1 MLFRSIFS
9 TITCLLI
16 VNKNLK
22 KVLIDDIPK
31 KQIKMLILRSII
43 FTAGIVITFYIIK
56 YISLAFQG
64 IIANLTPIATMVLS
78 SLMTGERF
86 KKSDL
91 IFISVSL
98 MGVIIVTVGI
108 IYNQDND
115 KSLEETE
122 FGFYKSVL
130 PIIVAFSFP
139 ILNALAAIINR
150 SLKNLNDIAV
160 TTFINPCLMIVI
172 MIIIAI

>member
-1 MLFRSIFS
+1 
-9 TITCLLI
+9 
-16 VNKNLK
+16 
-22 KVLIDDIPK
+22 
-31 KQIKMLILRSII
+31 MLILRSVI

-64 IIANLTPIATMVLS
+64 IIANLTPIVTMLLS

-86 KKSDL
+86 KQSDI

-98 MGVIIVTVGI
+98 TGVIIVTLGI

-115 KSLEETE
+115 NQLEQTE
-122 FGFYKSVL
+122 FSFYKSVL
-130 PIIVAFSFP
+130 PCIIAFTFP
-139 ILNALAAIINR
+139 ILNASAAIINR

-172 MIIIAI
+172 MIIIAIKGQV

>member
-9 TITCLLI
+9 TITCLII

-22 KVLIDDIPK
+22 KVLIDDIPR
-31 KQIKMLILRSII
+31 KQIKMLILRSVI

-64 IIANLTPIATMVLS
+64 IIANLTPIVTMLLS

-86 KKSDL
+86 KQSDI

-98 MGVIIVTVGI
+98 TGVIIVTLGI

-115 KSLEETE
+115 NQLE
-122 FGFYKSVL
+122 
-130 PIIVAFSFP
+130 
-139 ILNALAAIINR
+139 
-150 SLKNLNDIAV
+150 
-160 TTFINPCLMIVI
+160 
-172 MIIIAI
+172 